1 MTIADLDSY
10 RIYYADIQKLLNEG
24 FIEKI
29 KRGYYHWTVTYGEQ
43 EVKIINRLF
52 SDAVICM
59 ETALFYY
66 QYSDRNPA
74 EWNITIDKNVSGSRT
89 NIDYPFVKAYRV
101 EPAFDAIVRGEEWR
115 KTWEIK
121 RFVWSYNNCCTLA
134 ALALPSA
141 FGGFPALAAI
151 IHRAHSLNPAEA
163 LGKIAGGGEA
173 KHAGDLGEGH
183 AGLRQ
188 EVQALLNPAGQ
199 KIIDRRRAVFPAEGM
214 DQIVL
219 AYMGYGGQ
227 IVQGQAFFE
236 MIIDITAHYGAFLA
250 GLMDGRHESD
260 GKLAAAH
267 EQKQHDLQ

>member
-1 MTIADLDSY
+1 M
-10 RIYYADIQKLLNEG
+10 
-24 FIEKI
+24 
-29 KRGYYHWTVTYGEQ
+29 
-43 EVKIINRLF
+43 
-52 SDAVICM
+52 
-59 ETALFYY
+59 
-66 QYSDRNPA
+66 
-74 EWNITIDKNVSGSRT
+74 
-89 NIDYPFVKAYRV
+89 
-101 EPAFDAIVRGEEWR
+101 
-115 KTWEIK
+115 
-121 RFVWSYNNCCTLA
+121 A

-214 DQIVL
+214 DQIVF

-250 GLMDGRHESD
+250 ELMDGRHESD